1 MSQLYVDNIKNRDGG
16 AIAVPS
22 GAIVTGVVTATT
34 FKGNV
39 EGTTGTFS
47 GNVSVDGLLTYD
59 DVANVDSIG
68 IVTAQSGIRVGAG
81 ESIGSTTSTENVV
94 YYGDGSKLT
103 GVESGVSNFI
113 ASGTISNGAPV
124 VVNVDGTIGAV
135 EQTGSGGGA
144 VGTPVTF
151 DTGALNLSSVYETTA
166 NKTVVIYRDYAD
178 SSKGKSVVATIS
190 GDAVTFGSPSTF
202 SNRAIKFTSLA
213 YDPDTNRVIAHYMD
227 DDNGD
232 YPTWCVGELSG
243 TSVSWGSPASY
254 YSNYAEDVA
263 TVYDTT
269 NNKIVLIWNNTQSG
283 ELRAVTG
290 DVRGGSNNDLQLG
303 STQEIANSSNTADNV
318 DDSNKG
324 YYSVGTYTATNTQTW
339 SSIAAFTTGAI
350 DSLSAVYDSNLE
362 RIIVA
367 YRDTS
372 NSNYGT
378 AVVGSLSG
386 DTITWGSPVVFCSG
400 DAEVIRA
407 TYDSFKNRVVIAF
420 KDASNSDYGT
430 YVTGAISGGYN
441 RTITFT
447 AKQNYKAGTT
457 SGQSINFDTNAQKSL
472 IAYSQGISSDS
483 QGVTLS
489 VTTSTTN
496 LTAENY
502 IGIAAEAIS
511 NGATGKVNIMGG
523 VNSGQTGLTTARTY
537 YVQGDGT
544 LATSADTPSVVAGT
558 SISETEILIR

>member
-269 NNKIVLIWNNTQSG
+269 NNKIVLIW
-283 ELRAVTG
+283 
-290 DVRGGSNNDLQLG
+290 
-303 STQEIANSSNTADNV
+303 
-318 DDSNKG
+318 
-324 YYSVGTYTATNTQTW
+324 
-339 SSIAAFTTGAI
+339 
-350 DSLSAVYDSNLE
+350 
-362 RIIVA
+362 
-367 YRDTS
+367 
-372 NSNYGT
+372 
-378 AVVGSLSG
+378 
-386 DTITWGSPVVFCSG
+386 
-400 DAEVIRA
+400 
-407 TYDSFKNRVVIAF
+407 
-420 KDASNSDYGT
+420 
-430 YVTGAISGGYN
+430 
-441 RTITFT
+441 
-447 AKQNYKAGTT
+447 
-457 SGQSINFDTNAQKSL
+457 
-472 IAYSQGISSDS
+472 
-483 QGVTLS
+483 
-489 VTTSTTN
+489 
-496 LTAENY
+496 
-502 IGIAAEAIS
+502 
-511 NGATGKVNIMGG
+511 
-523 VNSGQTGLTTARTY
+523 
-537 YVQGDGT
+537 
-544 LATSADTPSVVAGT
+544 
-558 SISETEILIR
+558 